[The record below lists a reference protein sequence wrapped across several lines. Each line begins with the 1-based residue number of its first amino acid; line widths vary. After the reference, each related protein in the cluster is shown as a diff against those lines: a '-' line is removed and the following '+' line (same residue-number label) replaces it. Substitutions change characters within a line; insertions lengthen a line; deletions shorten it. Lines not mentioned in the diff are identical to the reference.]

1 MREPFRTFE
10 TKRIQTRRA
19 ESGQAGWKPKA
30 ETDGPFNIPA
40 ASLSTSHIAQ
50 EIGPQYLEHPHTQ
63 QVLLLQG
70 YMSKTVFVV
79 LAYAALVRA
88 SRLDFHPLSLALLRR

>member
-1 MREPFRTFE
+1 MRETFRTFE

-19 ESGQAGWKPKA
+19 KRAGWKPKA
-30 ETDGPFNIPA
+30 ETDGPVNIPA

-88 SRLDFHPLSLALLRR
+88 SRLDFHPLSPALLRR